1 MDVPETGSEDRTE
14 RAERYERTLQEILNE
29 EKEVAILLRQTEGE
43 VERNAARRDQAAQ
56 RVREMEANIDQYA
69 RQEIGP
75 IYAAAHAAELRVYV
89 MKAQL
94 ELLQAKRDSLERLAQ
109 TLRELVPLLEASGE
123 PAHTAAAPPSNAAP
137 SKSVTMGII
146 QAQEDERQRL
156 SRRMHDGPAQSL
168 TNLILQAEICER
180 YMAVDPARGKAELA
194 NLKNMVNATFRDVR
208 EFIFD
213 LRPMILDDLGLVPTL
228 RKYIQSYQDKNK
240 IAVSLTV
247 TGKEQRLPQVVEV
260 ALFRAIQESLN
271 NVVEHAKASQVQVS
285 IDLRDPA
292 AVHAAVEDN
301 GVGFNVV
308 SVLQAAR
315 ERRTLGIAGILDR
328 VESLGGTV
336 SLDSSPGRGARVQV
350 DVPLGEVH
358 AG

>member
-1 MDVPETGSEDRTE
+1 
-14 RAERYERTLQEILNE
+14 
-29 EKEVAILLRQTEGE
+29 
-43 VERNAARRDQAAQ
+43 
-56 RVREMEANIDQYA
+56 
-69 RQEIGP
+69 
-75 IYAAAHAAELRVYV
+75 
-89 MKAQL
+89 
-94 ELLQAKRDSLERLAQ
+94 
-109 TLRELVPLLEASGE
+109 
-123 PAHTAAAPPSNAAP
+123 
-137 SKSVTMGII
+137 MGII